1 MDGKADGVKWIH
13 LFEAVTSE
21 AVLIRSHQFTAY
33 CNKIRNVTRNK
44 NHHTDS
50 FNPSLWKI
58 LNWIKESKFLSLK
71 LRITLLWYQIH
82 LQMCIFA
89 ISLLSLLLLF
99 IPFQIGFMDYTL
111 VIIIRLILYIFQNC
125 YLLMVIPILCIFEF
139 ILFLRLI
146 MSWRKSQAWISQH
159 FPVI

>member
-99 IPFQIGFMDYTL
+99 IPFQIGFLDYIL
-111 VIIIRLILYIFQNC
+111 VILIRLILYLYIPK
-125 YLLMVIPILCIFEF
+125 LLFVNGHSYFVYFWIHSVLEVDYVMEKIKHG
-139 ILFLRLI
+139 FLNTFL
-146 MSWRKSQAWISQH
+146 
-159 FPVI
+159 